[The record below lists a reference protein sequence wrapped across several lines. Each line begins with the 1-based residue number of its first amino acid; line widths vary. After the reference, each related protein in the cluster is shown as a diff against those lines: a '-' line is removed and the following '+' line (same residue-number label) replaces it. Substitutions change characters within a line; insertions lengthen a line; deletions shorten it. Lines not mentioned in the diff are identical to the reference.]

1 MVRKGTTL
9 IEVLIAIFIMALGLV
24 ALLTLFP
31 LGAAQMARSIQDERA
46 AQLAAN
52 SASFFRWYWK
62 DLSENI
68 LPTTPGGQMMY
79 QTAPG
84 PQATWFTTAMDD
96 PNAGIPNAMMKNV
109 PNLFPQTPTTA
120 GILAN
125 NVFANALNV
134 RSSYPVMVDPI
145 GWEAATGTMS
155 QFWVAPNGNSAG
167 RYAIPRRTLVGL
179 SGNKAQA
186 IRNFVLMDDMG
197 YDADGTAIATERL
210 GQYSCAWLLKRE
222 QNSKRSDVTL
232 TVVVFFRRSTETP
245 SEEPAFVGTGN
256 GTILNIAYNGTEKP
270 GVRKGGW
277 ILDATM
283 ENAGTWV
290 ESHARYYRV
299 AEILEDTGSA
309 IAVQLERDLK
319 PLINASTPR
328 MIVIQD
334 RVLEVFEK
342 GALDMSSPSR
352 AN

>member
-52 SASFFRWYWK
+52 SAAYFRWYWK
-62 DLSENI
+62 DFCENI
-68 LPTTPGGQMMY
+68 LPVTPGGQMMY
-79 QTAPG
+79 QSAPG
-84 PQATWFTTAMDD
+84 AQATWFTTAMDD
-96 PNAGIPNAMMKNV
+96 PNAGIPPSMMKNV
-109 PNLFPQTPTTA
+109 PNLFPPTPTNA
-120 GILAN
+120 GILAT

-134 RSSYPVMVDPI
+134 RPSFPVMVDPI
-145 GWEAATGTMS
+145 GWEAAAGTMA
-155 QFWVAPNGNSAG
+155 QYWVAPAGNGAA
-167 RYAIPRRTLVGL
+167 RYAIPRRTMVGM

-197 YDADGTAIATERL
+197 FDADGTGIATERL
-210 GQYSCAWLLKRE
+210 GQYSCAWLIQRE
-222 QNSKRSDVTL
+222 QNAKRSDVTL

-245 SEEPAFVGTGN
+245 SEEPAFVGTGS
-256 GTILNIAYNGTEKP
+256 GTILTINYNGSEKP
-270 GVRKGGW
+270 SVRKGGW

-283 ENAGTWV
+283 ENAGSWV
-290 ESHARYYRV
+290 HTHARYYRV
-299 AEILEDTGSA
+299 AEILEDNGSRVV
-309 IAVQLERDLK
+309 VQLERDLK
-319 PLINASTPR
+319 PLITNTPR
-328 MIVIQD
+328 SIVIQD